1 MGPGPGFAVSFP
13 QSNSSRTPR
22 TPPQDN
28 FLGSV
33 LGSAML
39 FAENSPSHA
48 PSAPQDIKIAP
59 ANPGETQRAGG
70 LLGAPA
76 EVLANRVSP
85 YVLFLGPLNHL
96 SHKLFV
102 GVRCGWEHA
111 LPRPSFFRRMS
122 ICPPPPRH
130 QLFWFGGALGGSNGW
145 GCSKVRWPIGWHG
158 RLSGLTYVSA
168 SAWRP

>member
-1 MGPGPGFAVSFP
+1 
-13 QSNSSRTPR
+13 
-22 TPPQDN
+22 
-28 FLGSV
+28 
-33 LGSAML
+33 ML
-39 FAENSPSHA
+39 FTENSPSHA

-85 YVLFLGPLNHL
+85 CVLFLGPLNHL

-122 ICPPPPRH
+122 ICPPRTPTFLLRWCSWGLQRLGLLLDHFIGGKSRWRRRKARVGCKPC
-130 QLFWFGGALGGSNGW
+130 WFKADDACESCTAG
-145 GCSKVRWPIGWHG
+145 V
-158 RLSGLTYVSA
+158 
-168 SAWRP
+168 